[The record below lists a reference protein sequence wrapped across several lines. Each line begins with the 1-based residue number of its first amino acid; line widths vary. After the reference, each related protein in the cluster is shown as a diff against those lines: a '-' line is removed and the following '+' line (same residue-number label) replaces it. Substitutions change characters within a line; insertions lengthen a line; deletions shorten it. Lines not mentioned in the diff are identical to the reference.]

1 MTACILSNRFHD
13 LMQTLNV
20 SLKRSTD
27 QCLVGILINRYRPI
41 VRLLLSTIRLE
52 KYNLEMK
59 NVADEQPEYSINN
72 EHSLPKSVN

>member
-1 MTACILSNRFHD
+1 M
-13 LMQTLNV
+13 
-20 SLKRSTD
+20 
-27 QCLVGILINRYRPI
+27 
-41 VRLLLSTIRLE
+41 RLLLSTIPLE